1 MMEQKSDISLF
12 WFRRDLRLDDNC
24 GFYNALIGGQNVLP
38 IFIFDREILDKLTE
52 PQDKRVAFIYNTII
66 NLKDELEKRGSTLL
80 VFYGSPVD
88 VFRSLLEK
96 YNIVSV
102 YANHD
107 YEPYSIYRDKSVG
120 ELLKVRGVAFRTFK
134 DQVIFEKSEV
144 VKSDGSP
151 YTVFTPY
158 SRAWKTALQK
168 SPLSEFPSEHFLD
181 SLFKTEKSHLPDI
194 NEIGFYECDTMAVNP
209 LIREDIITNY
219 QLTRDLPAVE
229 GTSNLG
235 IYLRFGRLSIR
246 KIVAVA
252 LRLSDSWLNELIWR
266 EFFMMIISNF
276 SYVVDTSFKKKYD
289 LIRWRNDEE
298 EFFKWCNGMTGYPM
312 VDAGMRQLN
321 QTGLMHNRV
330 RMVAASFLT
339 KHLLIDWR
347 AGETYFA
354 SKLLDYELSSNNGNW
369 QWAAGS
375 GCDAAPYFRIFNP
388 YEQQRRFDPDM
399 VYVKRW
405 IPEYDTPDYPSP
417 IVDHTFARE
426 RALKTYRE
434 ILIMNN

>member
-1 MMEQKSDISLF
+1 MEQKTDISLF
-12 WFRRDLRLDDNC
+12 WFRRDLRIDDNC
-24 GFYNALIGGQNVLP
+24 GLYNALIGGQKVLP
-38 IFIFDREILDKLTE
+38 VFIFDTGILGKLTE
-52 PQDKRVAFIYNTII
+52 QSDKRVAFIYNSVSD
-66 NLKDELEKRGSTLL
+66 LKREFEKHGSTLL
-80 VFYGSPVD
+80 VLYGSPLD
-88 VFRSLLEK
+88 IFRLLLEK

-107 YEPYSIYRDKSVG
+107 YEPYSINRDKSVE
-120 ELLKVRGVAFRTFK
+120 ELLKVRGVEFRTFK

-168 SPLSEFPSEHFLD
+168 SPLPEFPSEHFLG

-194 NEIGFYECDTMAVNP
+194 NEIGFYKCDTMAVNP
-209 LIREDIITNY
+209 LIREDIISNY
-219 QLTRDLPAVE
+219 QLTRDLPSVE

-246 KIVAVA
+246 KIVSVA
-252 LRLSDSWLNELIWR
+252 LRLNDSWLNELIWR

-276 SYVVDTSFKKKYD
+276 PYVVDTSFKKKYD

-354 SKLLDYELSSNNGNW
+354 SKLLDYEISSNNGNW

-434 ILIMNN
+434 ILSTIS

>member
-1 MMEQKSDISLF
+1 MEQKSDISLF

-24 GFYNALIGGQNVLP
+24 GLYHALRSGHKVLP
-38 IFIFDREILDKLTE
+38 VFVFDTGILGKLTE
-52 PQDKRVAFIYNTII
+52 QRDKRVAFIYSSIL
-66 NLKDELEKRGSTLL
+66 NLKREIEKQGSTLL
-80 VFYGSPVD
+80 VLYGSPVD

-107 YEPYSIYRDKSVG
+107 YEPYSINRDKSVG
-120 ELLKVRGVAFRTFK
+120 ELLKGRGVTFRTFK
-134 DQVIFEKSEV
+134 DQVIFEKSDV

-158 SRAWKTALQK
+158 SKAWKAALQRT
-168 SPLSEFPSEHFLD
+168 PLTEFPSQLFLD
-181 SLFKTEKSHLPDI
+181 SLYKTEQSPLPDI
-194 NEIGFYECDTMAVNP
+194 REIGFLKCDTMAVNP

-219 QLTRDLPAVE
+219 HKNKDLPSVE

-246 KIVAVA
+246 KIVSLA
-252 LRLSDSWLNELIWR
+252 LRLNESWLNELIWR
-266 EFFMMIISNF
+266 EFFMMIIFNYP
-276 SYVVDTSFKKKYD
+276 YVVDTSFKKKYD
-289 LIRWRNDEE
+289 LILWRNDEE
-298 EFFKWCNGMTGYPM
+298 EFQKWCTGMTGFPM

-347 AGETYFA
+347 AGESYFA

-369 QWAAGS
+369 QWASGS

-405 IPEYDTPDYPSP
+405 IPEYGTPDYPLP
-417 IVDHTFARE
+417 FVDHTFARD
-426 RALKTYRE
+426 RALRAYRE
-434 ILIMNN
+434 LIS

>member
-1 MMEQKSDISLF
+1 MEQKTDISLF
-12 WFRRDLRLDDNC
+12 WFRRDLRIDDNC
-24 GFYNALIGGQNVLP
+24 GLYNALIGGQKVLP

-52 PQDKRVAFIYNTII
+52 RKDKRVAFIYNTVIR
-66 NLKDELEKRGSTLL
+66 LKDELEKRGSTLL
-80 VFYGSPVD
+80 VLYGRPVE
-88 VFRSLLEK
+88 VLRSLLDK

-107 YEPYSIYRDKSVG
+107 YEPYSIQRDKSVG
-120 ELLKVRGVAFRTFK
+120 ELLKGRGVTFRTFK

-158 SRAWKTALQK
+158 SKAWKAELQR
-168 SPLSEFPSEHFLD
+168 SPLTEFPSELFLD
-181 SLFKTEKSHLPDI
+181 SLYKTEQRSLPDI
-194 NEIGFYECDTMAVNP
+194 QEIGFVQCDTLAVNP
-209 LIREDIITNY
+209 LIKEDIISNY
-219 QLTRDLPAVE
+219 HMTRDLPFVE

-246 KIVAVA
+246 KLVTIA
-252 LRLSDSWLNELIWR
+252 LRLNEHWLNELIWR
-266 EFFMMIISNF
+266 EFFMMIISQYP
-276 SYVVDTSFKKKYD
+276 YVVDASFKKKYD
-289 LIRWRNDEE
+289 FIRWRNDEE
-298 EFFKWCNGMTGYPM
+298 DFGKWCNGMTGYPM

-321 QTGLMHNRV
+321 QTGFMHNRV
-330 RMVAASFLT
+330 RMVTASFLT

-347 AGETYFA
+347 VGGTYFA

-388 YEQQRRFDPDM
+388 YEQMRRYDPDM

-405 IPEYDTPDYPSP
+405 IPEYGTPDYPSP

-434 ILIMNN
+434 SLNL

>member
-1 MMEQKSDISLF
+1 MEQKTDISLF
-12 WFRRDLRLDDNC
+12 WFRRDLRIDDNC
-24 GFYNALIGGQNVLP
+24 GLYNALIGGQKVLP
-38 IFIFDREILDKLTE
+38 VFIFDTGILGKLTE
-52 PQDKRVAFIYNTII
+52 QSDKRVAFIYNSVSD
-66 NLKDELEKRGSTLL
+66 LKREFEKHGSTLL
-80 VFYGSPVD
+80 VLYGSPLD
-88 VFRSLLEK
+88 IFRLLLEK

-102 YANHD
+102 YANQD
-107 YEPYSIYRDKSVG
+107 YEPYSINRDKSVE
-120 ELLKVRGVAFRTFK
+120 ELLKVRGVEFRTFK

-168 SPLSEFPSEHFLD
+168 SPLPEFPSEHFLG

-194 NEIGFYECDTMAVNP
+194 NEIGFYKCDTMAVNP
-209 LIREDIITNY
+209 LIREDIISNY
-219 QLTRDLPAVE
+219 QLTRDLPSVE

-246 KIVAVA
+246 KIVSVA
-252 LRLSDSWLNELIWR
+252 LRLNDSWLNELIWR

-276 SYVVDTSFKKKYD
+276 PYVVDTSFKKKYD

-388 YEQQRRFDPDM
+388 YEQQRRYDPDM

-434 ILIMNN
+434 ILSTIS

>member
-1 MMEQKSDISLF
+1 MEQKSVISLF
-12 WFRRDLRLDDNC
+12 WFRRDLRIDDNC
-24 GFYNALIGGQNVLP
+24 GLYNALIGGQKVLP
-38 IFIFDREILDKLTE
+38 VFIFDTGILGKLTE
-52 PQDKRVAFIYNTII
+52 QSDKRVAFIYNSVSD
-66 NLKDELEKRGSTLL
+66 LKREFEKHGSTLL
-80 VFYGSPVD
+80 VLYGSPLD
-88 VFRSLLEK
+88 IFRLLLEK

-107 YEPYSIYRDKSVG
+107 YEPYSINRDKSVE
-120 ELLKVRGVAFRTFK
+120 ELLKVRGVEFRTFK

-168 SPLSEFPSEHFLD
+168 SPLPEFPSEHFLG

-194 NEIGFYECDTMAVNP
+194 NEIGFYKCDTMAVNP
-209 LIREDIITNY
+209 LIREDIISNY
-219 QLTRDLPAVE
+219 QLTRDLPSVE

-246 KIVAVA
+246 KIVSVA
-252 LRLSDSWLNELIWR
+252 LRLNDSWLNELIWR

-276 SYVVDTSFKKKYD
+276 PYVVDTSFKKKYD

-354 SKLLDYELSSNNGNW
+354 SKLLDYEISSNNGNW

-388 YEQQRRFDPDM
+388 YEQQRRYDPDM

-434 ILIMNN
+434 ILSKIS

>member
-1 MMEQKSDISLF
+1 MEQKTDISLF
-12 WFRRDLRLDDNC
+12 WFRRDLRIDDNC
-24 GFYNALIGGQNVLP
+24 GLYNALIGGQKVLP
-38 IFIFDREILDKLTE
+38 VFIFDTGILGKLTE
-52 PQDKRVAFIYNTII
+52 QSDKRVAFIYNSVSD
-66 NLKDELEKRGSTLL
+66 LKREFEKHGSTLL
-80 VFYGSPVD
+80 VLYGSPLD
-88 VFRSLLEK
+88 IFRLLLEK

-107 YEPYSIYRDKSVG
+107 YEPYSINRDKSVE
-120 ELLKVRGVAFRTFK
+120 ELLKVRGVEFRTFK

-168 SPLSEFPSEHFLD
+168 SPLPEFPSEHFLG

-194 NEIGFYECDTMAVNP
+194 NEIGFYKCDTMAVNP
-209 LIREDIITNY
+209 LIREDIISNY
-219 QLTRDLPAVE
+219 QLTRDLPSVE

-246 KIVAVA
+246 KIVSVA
-252 LRLSDSWLNELIWR
+252 LRLNDSWLNELIWR

-276 SYVVDTSFKKKYD
+276 PYVVDTSFKKKYD

-388 YEQQRRFDPDM
+388 YEQQRRYDPDM
-399 VYVKRW
+399 VYVKRC
-405 IPEYDTPDYPSP
+405 IPEYGTPDYPSP

-434 ILIMNN
+434 ILSTIS

>member
-1 MMEQKSDISLF
+1 MEQKTDISLF
-12 WFRRDLRLDDNC
+12 WFRRDLRIDDNC
-24 GFYNALIGGQNVLP
+24 GLYNALICGQKVLP
-38 IFIFDREILDKLTE
+38 VFIFDTGILGKLPE
-52 PQDKRVAFIYNTII
+52 HSDKRVAFIYNSVAY
-66 NLKDELEKRGSTLL
+66 LKREFEKHGSTLL
-80 VFYGSPVD
+80 VLYGSPAD

-107 YEPYSIYRDKSVG
+107 YEPYSINRDKSVG
-120 ELLKVRGVAFRTFK
+120 ELLKGRGVKFRTFK

-168 SPLSEFPSEHFLD
+168 SPLPEFPSEHFLG
-181 SLFKTEKSHLPDI
+181 SLFKTEKSYLPDI
-194 NEIGFYECDTMAVNP
+194 NEIGFSECDTMAVNP
-209 LIREDIITNY
+209 LIREDIIKKY
-219 QLTRDLPAVE
+219 QLTRDLPSVE

-246 KIVAVA
+246 KIVSVA
-252 LRLSDSWLNELIWR
+252 LRLNDSWLNELIWR
-266 EFFMMIISNF
+266 EFFMMIISYF
-276 SYVVDTSFKKKYD
+276 PYVVDTSFKKKYD
-289 LIRWRNDEE
+289 LIRWCNDEE

-354 SKLLDYELSSNNGNW
+354 SKLLDYEISSNNGNW

-434 ILIMNN
+434 ILSTIS

>member
-1 MMEQKSDISLF
+1 MEHKSEITLF

-24 GFYNALIGGQNVLP
+24 GLYNALTGGHQVLP
-38 IFIFDREILDKLTE
+38 IFIFDKEILDKLTE
-52 PQDKRVAFIYNTII
+52 QQDKRVAFIYNTIGY
-66 NLKDELEKRGSTLL
+66 LKDELEKRGSTLL
-80 VFYGSPVD
+80 VLYGNPVE
-88 VFRSLLEK
+88 VFRLLLEK

-107 YEPYSIYRDKSVG
+107 YEPYSLNRDKSVG
-120 ELLKVRGVAFRTFK
+120 ELLKDKGVAFRTFK

-158 SRAWKTALQK
+158 SRAWKAALQS
-168 SPLSEFPSEHFLD
+168 SPLIEFSSELFLG
-181 SLFKTEKSHLPDI
+181 SLFKTEHSTLPDI
-194 NEIGFYECDTMAVNP
+194 REIGFVQCDTVAVNP
-209 LIREDIITNY
+209 LIREDVIIHY
-219 QLTRDLPAVE
+219 HMTRDLPSVE

-246 KIVAVA
+246 KLVTIA
-252 LRLSDSWLNELIWR
+252 LRLNEHWLNELIWR
-266 EFFMMIISNF
+266 EFFMMIISQYP
-276 SYVVDTSFKKKYD
+276 YVVEASFKKKYD
-289 LIRWRNDEE
+289 FIKWRNDEE
-298 EFFKWCNGMTGYPM
+298 EFGKWCNGMTGYTM

-321 QTGLMHNRV
+321 QTGFMHNRV

-347 AGETYFA
+347 VGETYFA
-354 SKLLDYELSSNNGNW
+354 SRLLDYELSSNNGNW

-388 YEQQRRFDPDM
+388 YEQMRRYDPDM
-399 VYVKRW
+399 VYIKRW
-405 IPEYDTPDYPSP
+405 IPEYGTPDYPSP

-434 ILIMNN
+434 ILGTVN